1 MTRYVTHIEKRDR
14 EYGEYEDLCVNT
26 MILKE
31 VQIRKTMN
39 SHKQIE
45 GKLKKFKKFFY
56 HKTQNTRFLRLG

>member
-1 MTRYVTHIEKRDR
+1 MKGNR

-31 VQIRKTMN
+31 VWTRKTMN

-45 GKLKKFKKFFY
+45 GKLKNFF
-56 HKTQNTRFLRLG
+56 FLN